1 MSNAERRHSSF
12 EFSSF
17 FRHSSLV
24 IWPSVL
30 VALMAVPVTAQPT
43 AIGGVSGSHWVGT
56 WATSAQ
62 AIDKPTMPPAP
73 PGLADTTL
81 RQIVRVSIGG
91 KQLRIRFSN
100 AFAAYGNDLTI
111 DSAHVAVSA
120 GGSAIKPET
129 DRAVTFHRRPSV
141 TIPHGALMV
150 SDPVDFDLVPGSDL
164 AVTAHVRGAVR
175 EITGHRG
182 ARCTSYLQA
191 GEFVSAAKLS
201 AARTAKVW
209 YYFSGVDVLAPKSA
223 AAVVCLGDS
232 ITDGHGATDD
242 ANRRWP
248 DFLARRLQANQATE
262 AVGVLNEGIGGNGL
276 WRGGIGQTA
285 IVRLERD
292 VLAQPGA
299 RWLIVLEGINDLG
312 GGKTSAEELIAAYE
326 QIIFRAHDRGLV
338 VYGATILPCRGSFYF
353 KPALE
358 EARQKINEWIRSSG
372 AFDGV
377 IDFDAATRDPQDPT
391 RLLKASDCGDHLH
404 PNDDGFKRMADA
416 VDLEAFKQ

>member
-1 MSNAERRHSSF
+1 MKVSTFGRA
-12 EFSSF
+12 F
-17 FRHSSLV
+17 FGHLCALV
-24 IWPSVL
+24 LI
-30 VALMAVPVTAQPT
+30 AVTAVRGT
-43 AIGGVSGSHWVGT
+43 AQESTVDRANGSHWVGT
-56 WATSAQ
+56 WAASAQ
-62 AIDKPTMPPAP
+62 PIDKSTMPPAP

-91 KQLRIRFSN
+91 KQLRVRFSN
-100 AFAAYGNDLTI
+100 AFASFGNDLTV

-120 GGSAIKPET
+120 GGSAIRPET
-129 DRAVTFHRRPSV
+129 DRAVTFHGRPSV

-150 SDPVDFDLVPGSDL
+150 SDPVDFDLAPGSDL
-164 AVTAHVRGAVR
+164 AVTMHVHGAVK

-191 GEFVSAAKLS
+191 GNAVAETRLPKAA
-201 AARTAKVW
+201 TAKVW
-209 YYFSGVDVLAPKSA
+209 YYLSGVDVLAPQMA

-248 DFLARRLQANQATE
+248 DFLARRLQANDTA
-262 AVGVLNEGIGGNGL
+262 AALGVLNEGIGGNGL

-312 GGKTSAEELIAAYE
+312 GGKTSADELIAAYE
-326 QIIFRAHDRGLV
+326 QIIIRAHDCGLL
-338 VYGATILPCRGSFYF
+338 VYGATILPCGGSFYF
-353 KPALE
+353 KPKLE
-358 EARQKINEWIRSSG
+358 EARQKINKWIRSSG

-377 IDFDAATRDPQDPT
+377 IDFDAVTRDPKDPA
-391 RLLKASDCGDHLH
+391 RLLKAVDCGDHLH
-404 PNDDGFKRMADA
+404 PSDEGFRRMADA
-416 VDLEAFKQ
+416 VELKTFKQ